1 MPSIRELPAAAT
13 RQGGVFSAVQALA
26 DGWTSRQ
33 IRRRI
38 DAGRWAYVAGIGL
51 GRRLEH
57 GAVWTDFQLAVAAR
71 LTMPGS
77 VISHH
82 TAARLHGFPMPL
94 QRSAHLINRNRRD
107 VCRNIEVHR
116 LHVAAHELVT
126 TAGGLVVTDP
136 QRTAVDLLA
145 TVPLEEALDLW
156 SWTSSR
162 SILDRPAL
170 EAALVRRYKWSG
182 SSRLRE
188 LLRTT
193 RTGPADQAELR
204 LHDLLRVA
212 GITGWEAGATVVDGL
227 GVIGVVDLLFEAA
240 GLVVEM
246 GGFLAHSG
254 GEVFVRDR
262 RRQHRLVE
270 AGYVVLRFSRHDLV
284 ERPDDVI
291 AEIRRCVARRDL
303 TWAGI

>member
-1 MPSIRELPAAAT
+1 
-13 RQGGVFSAVQALA
+13 
-26 DGWTSRQ
+26 
-33 IRRRI
+33 
-38 DAGRWAYVAGIGL
+38 
-51 GRRLEH
+51 
-57 GAVWTDFQLAVAAR
+57 
-71 LTMPGS
+71 
-77 VISHH
+77 
-82 TAARLHGFPMPL
+82 
-94 QRSAHLINRNRRD
+94 
-107 VCRNIEVHR
+107 
-116 LHVAAHELVT
+116 
-126 TAGGLVVTDP
+126 
-136 QRTAVDLLA
+136 
-145 TVPLEEALDLW
+145 
-156 SWTSSR
+156 
-162 SILDRPAL
+162 
-170 EAALVRRYKWSG
+170 
-182 SSRLRE
+182 